1 MPQVTGLDR
10 LIETVNAEDKLL
22 IVDDVFDTGNTI
34 KTVIETIRRL
44 ARRNAP
50 EIRTACLY
58 YKPTMNKTDI
68 TPEYYLK
75 ETAAWLVFPH
85 ELEGLTH
92 AEVMQKWDP
101 AIAPVVD
108 VAGLESE
115 GKLVGSASGGSTGE
129 AGA

>member
-75 ETAAWLVFPH
+75 ETSAWLVFPH
-85 ELEGLTH
+85 ELEGLAH

-108 VAGLESE
+108 VARLDSE
-115 GKLVGSASGGSTGE
+115 GKLVGSVSGGSTGG

>member
-50 EIRTACLY
+50 EIMTACLY

-68 TPEYYLK
+68 TP
-75 ETAAWLVFPH
+75 
-85 ELEGLTH
+85 
-92 AEVMQKWDP
+92 
-101 AIAPVVD
+101 
-108 VAGLESE
+108 
-115 GKLVGSASGGSTGE
+115 
-129 AGA
+129 